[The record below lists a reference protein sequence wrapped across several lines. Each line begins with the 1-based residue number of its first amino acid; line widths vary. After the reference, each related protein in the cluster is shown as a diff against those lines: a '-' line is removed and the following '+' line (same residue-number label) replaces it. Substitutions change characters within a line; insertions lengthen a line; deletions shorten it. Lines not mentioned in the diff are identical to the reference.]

1 MGVSQPFHPSS
12 SQPNPT
18 ACAWPPH
25 PALPLTPTM
34 PAKKPAPKKKAKK
47 GGGSNIFDLFT
58 QKQVA
63 EFKEGFQVMDKD
75 KDGVVGKEDLKAT
88 FAEMGRNAT
97 EEDFDS
103 MIADSPNPINFT
115 TLLSMFASRSSG
127 EQDDDDVI
135 ITAFKSFET
144 KPGEIDPDQFRSMLK
159 AFGDKFT
166 DAEVDDVYS
175 ILDMDG
181 GKVNS
186 NALIGLLV
194 AKKGDDE
201 EEAA

>member
-1 MGVSQPFHPSS
+1 
-12 SQPNPT
+12 
-18 ACAWPPH
+18 
-25 PALPLTPTM
+25 M

-75 KDGVVGKEDLKAT
+75 KDGVVGKEDLKQT
-88 FAEMGRNAT
+88 FSDLGRPGT

-135 ITAFKSFET
+135 VTAFKSFES
-144 KPGEIDPDQFRSMLK
+144 KPGQIDPDQFRSMLK

-175 ILDMDG
+175 IMDMESG
-181 GKVNS
+181 SINS
-186 NALIGLLV
+186 GALISLLV
-194 AKKGDDE
+194 AKKGDE
-201 EEAA
+201 EPEETA

>member
-1 MGVSQPFHPSS
+1 
-12 SQPNPT
+12 
-18 ACAWPPH
+18 
-25 PALPLTPTM
+25 M

-47 GGGSNIFDLFT
+47 GGAGSNIFDLFT

-75 KDGVVGKEDLKAT
+75 KDGVVNKEDLKTT
-88 FAEMGRNAT
+88 FSEMGRAAT

-135 ITAFKSFET
+135 ISAFKSFEA
-144 KPGEIDPDQFRSMLK
+144 KPGQIDPKEFRSMLK

-166 DAEVDDVYS
+166 DAEVDDVFS
-175 ILDMDG
+175 IMDMESGTISSD
-181 GKVNS
+181 
-186 NALIGLLV
+186 ALISLLV
-194 AKKGDDE
+194 AKKGE
-201 EEAA
+201 EEVEEAA

>member
-1 MGVSQPFHPSS
+1 
-12 SQPNPT
+12 
-18 ACAWPPH
+18 
-25 PALPLTPTM
+25 M

-75 KDGVVGKEDLKAT
+75 KDGVVGKEDLKMT
-88 FAEMGRNAT
+88 FADLGRPGT

-135 ITAFKSFET
+135 VSAFKSFES

-166 DAEVDDVYS
+166 DAEVDDVFS
-175 ILDMDG
+175 ILDTESG
-181 GKVNS
+181 AIS
-186 NALIGLLV
+186 SSTLISLLV

-201 EEAA
+201 EAA

>member
-1 MGVSQPFHPSS
+1 
-12 SQPNPT
+12 
-18 ACAWPPH
+18 
-25 PALPLTPTM
+25 M

-75 KDGVVGKEDLKAT
+75 KDGVVGKDDLKQT
-88 FAEMGRNAT
+88 FADLGRPGT
-97 EEDFDS
+97 DEDFDS

-135 ITAFKSFET
+135 VTAFKSFEA

-175 ILDMDG
+175 IMDMESG
-181 GKVNS
+181 TINS
-186 NALIGLLV
+186 GALISLLV
-194 AKKGDDE
+194 AKKGD
-201 EEAA
+201 EEAEPTA

>member
-1 MGVSQPFHPSS
+1 MGSASQLKVAIMPASKGSRSS
-12 SQPNPT
+12 S
-18 ACAWPPH
+18 
-25 PALPLTPTM
+25 
-34 PAKKPAPKKKAKK
+34 KKAKK

-97 EEDFDS
+97 EENFDS

-135 ITAFKSFET
+135 VTAFKSFESS
-144 KPGEIDPDQFRSMLK
+144 PGKIDPDQFRSMLK

-175 ILDMDG
+175 IMDMESG
-181 GKVNS
+181 TINS
-186 NALIGLLV
+186 NALISLLV
-194 AKKGDDE
+194 AKKGY
-201 EEAA
+201 

>member
-1 MGVSQPFHPSS
+1 
-12 SQPNPT
+12 
-18 ACAWPPH
+18 
-25 PALPLTPTM
+25 M

-47 GGGSNIFDLFT
+47 GGAGSNIFDLFT

-75 KDGVVGKEDLKAT
+75 KDGVVNKDDLKTT
-88 FAEMGRNAT
+88 FSEMGRAAT

-135 ITAFKSFET
+135 ISAFKSFEA
-144 KPGEIDPDQFRSMLK
+144 KPGQIDPKEFRSMLK

-175 ILDMDG
+175 IMDMESG
-181 GKVNS
+181 TINS
-186 NALIGLLV
+186 GALISLLV
-194 AKKGDDE
+194 AKKGE
-201 EEAA
+201 EEVEETA

>member
-1 MGVSQPFHPSS
+1 
-12 SQPNPT
+12 
-18 ACAWPPH
+18 
-25 PALPLTPTM
+25 M

-47 GGGSNIFDLFT
+47 GGAGSNIFDLFT

-75 KDGVVGKEDLKAT
+75 KDGVVNKEDLKTT
-88 FAEMGRNAT
+88 FSEMGRAAT

-135 ITAFKSFET
+135 ISAFKSFEA
-144 KPGEIDPDQFRSMLK
+144 KPGQIDPKEFRSMLK

-175 ILDMDG
+175 IMDMESG
-181 GKVNS
+181 TINS
-186 NALIGLLV
+186 GALISLLV
-194 AKKGDDE
+194 AKKGE
-201 EEAA
+201 EEVEETA

>member
-1 MGVSQPFHPSS
+1 
-12 SQPNPT
+12 
-18 ACAWPPH
+18 
-25 PALPLTPTM
+25 M

-47 GGGSNIFDLFT
+47 GGAGSNIFDLFT

-75 KDGVVGKEDLKAT
+75 KDGVVNKEDLKTT
-88 FAEMGRNAT
+88 FSEMGRAAT

-135 ITAFKSFET
+135 ISAFKSFEA
-144 KPGEIDPDQFRSMLK
+144 KPGQIDPKEFRSMLK

-166 DAEVDDVYS
+166 DAEVDDVFS
-175 ILDMDG
+175 IMDMESG
-181 GKVNS
+181 TINS
-186 NALIGLLV
+186 GALISLLV
-194 AKKGDDE
+194 AKKGE
-201 EEAA
+201 EEVEETA

>member
-1 MGVSQPFHPSS
+1 MGVSQPYH
-12 SQPNPT
+12 PT
-18 ACAWPPH
+18 AN
-25 PALPLTPTM
+25 LTLHQSLVTTAATM

-47 GGGSNIFDLFT
+47 GGAGSNIFDLFT

-88 FAEMGRNAT
+88 FADLGRPAT
-97 EEDFDS
+97 KDDFNS

-135 ITAFKSFET
+135 VTAFKSFESS
-144 KPGEIDPDQFRSMLK
+144 PGKIDPDQFRSMLK

-175 ILDMDG
+175 IMDMESG
-181 GKVNS
+181 TINS
-186 NALIGLLV
+186 NALISLLV
-194 AKKGDDE
+194 AKKGDDD

>member
-1 MGVSQPFHPSS
+1 
-12 SQPNPT
+12 
-18 ACAWPPH
+18 
-25 PALPLTPTM
+25 M
-34 PAKKPAPKKKAKK
+34 PAKKPVPKKKAKK

-75 KDGVVGKEDLKAT
+75 KDGVVGKEDLKTT
-88 FAEMGRNAT
+88 FADLGRPGT

-135 ITAFKSFET
+135 VSAFKSFES

-159 AFGDKFT
+159 AFGDKMS
-166 DAEVDDVYS
+166 DAEVDDVFS
-175 ILDMDG
+175 ILDLESG
-181 GKVNS
+181 VIS
-186 NALIGLLV
+186 SPSLISLLV

-201 EEAA
+201 EAA

>member
-1 MGVSQPFHPSS
+1 
-12 SQPNPT
+12 
-18 ACAWPPH
+18 
-25 PALPLTPTM
+25 M

-47 GGGSNIFDLFT
+47 GGAGSNIFDLFT

-75 KDGVVGKEDLKAT
+75 KDGVVNKEDLKTT
-88 FAEMGRNAT
+88 FSEMGRAAT

-135 ITAFKSFET
+135 ISAFKTFEA
-144 KPGEIDPDQFRSMLK
+144 KPGQIDPKEFRSMLK

-175 ILDMDG
+175 IMDMESG
-181 GKVNS
+181 TINS
-186 NALIGLLV
+186 GALISLLV
-194 AKKGDDE
+194 AKKGE
-201 EEAA
+201 EEVEETA

>member
-1 MGVSQPFHPSS
+1 
-12 SQPNPT
+12 
-18 ACAWPPH
+18 
-25 PALPLTPTM
+25 M

-58 QKQVA
+58 QKQVS

-75 KDGVVGKEDLKAT
+75 KDGVVGRDDLKQT
-88 FAEMGRNAT
+88 FAALGREGT
-97 EEDFDS
+97 DEDFES
-103 MIADSPNPINFT
+103 MLNDSPNPINFT

-127 EQDDDDVI
+127 EQDDDEVI
-135 ITAFKSFET
+135 VSAFKTFES

-175 ILDMDG
+175 ILDLESG
-181 GKVNS
+181 FIS
-186 NALIGLLV
+186 SPYLISLLV
-194 AKKGDDE
+194 AKKGDE
-201 EEAA
+201 EEPEPAKAE

>member
-1 MGVSQPFHPSS
+1 
-12 SQPNPT
+12 
-18 ACAWPPH
+18 
-25 PALPLTPTM
+25 M

-75 KDGVVGKEDLKAT
+75 KDGVVGKEDLKMT
-88 FAEMGRNAT
+88 FSDLGRPGT

-135 ITAFKSFET
+135 VSAFKSFES

-166 DAEVDDVYS
+166 DAEVDDVFS
-175 ILDMDG
+175 ILDMESG
-181 GKVNS
+181 AIS
-186 NALIGLLV
+186 SSTLISLLV

-201 EEAA
+201 EAA

>member
-1 MGVSQPFHPSS
+1 MGRH
-12 SQPNPT
+12 PT
-18 ACAWPPH
+18 A
-25 PALPLTPTM
+25 TIM

-47 GGGSNIFDLFT
+47 GGAGSNIFDLFT

-75 KDGVVGKEDLKAT
+75 KDGVVGKDDLKAT
-88 FAEMGRNAT
+88 FADLGRSAT
-97 EEDFDS
+97 EEDYDS
-103 MIADSPNPINFT
+103 MIADSPSPINFT

-135 ITAFKSFET
+135 VTAFKSFEAS
-144 KPGEIDPDQFRSMLK
+144 PGKIDPDQFRSMLK

-175 ILDMDG
+175 IMDMESG
-181 GKVNS
+181 TINS
-186 NALIGLLV
+186 SALISLLV
-194 AKKGDDE
+194 AKKGDDD

>member
-1 MGVSQPFHPSS
+1 
-12 SQPNPT
+12 
-18 ACAWPPH
+18 
-25 PALPLTPTM
+25 M

-75 KDGVVGKEDLKAT
+75 KDGVVGKEDLRAT
-88 FAEMGRNAT
+88 FSDLGRPGT
-97 EEDFDS
+97 DEDFDS

-135 ITAFKSFET
+135 VTAFKSFEA

-175 ILDMDG
+175 IMDMESG
-181 GKVNS
+181 TINS
-186 NALIGLLV
+186 GALISLLV
-194 AKKGDDE
+194 AKKGD
-201 EEAA
+201 EEAEPTA

>member
-1 MGVSQPFHPSS
+1 
-12 SQPNPT
+12 
-18 ACAWPPH
+18 
-25 PALPLTPTM
+25 M

-75 KDGVVGKEDLKAT
+75 KDGVVGKDDLKQT
-88 FAEMGRNAT
+88 FADLGRPGT
-97 EEDFDS
+97 EEDYDS

-135 ITAFKSFET
+135 VTAFKSFES

-175 ILDMDG
+175 IMDMESG
-181 GKVNS
+181 TINS
-186 NALIGLLV
+186 GALISLLV
-194 AKKGDDE
+194 AKKGD
-201 EEAA
+201 EEAEPTA

>member
-1 MGVSQPFHPSS
+1 MGVSQPYH
-12 SQPNPT
+12 PT
-18 ACAWPPH
+18 ANLTLH
-25 PALPLTPTM
+25 QSLVTPATATM

-47 GGGSNIFDLFT
+47 GGAGSNIFDLFT

-75 KDGVVGKEDLKAT
+75 KDGVVGKEDLKQT
-88 FAEMGRNAT
+88 FSDLGRPGT

-135 ITAFKSFET
+135 VTAFKSFEAS
-144 KPGEIDPDQFRSMLK
+144 PGKIDPDQFRSMLK

-175 ILDMDG
+175 IMDMESG
-181 GKVNS
+181 TINS
-186 NALIGLLV
+186 NALISLLV
-194 AKKGDDE
+194 AKKGDDD

>member
-1 MGVSQPFHPSS
+1 
-12 SQPNPT
+12 
-18 ACAWPPH
+18 
-25 PALPLTPTM
+25 M

-88 FAEMGRNAT
+88 FADLGRSAT
-97 EEDFDS
+97 EEDYDS

-135 ITAFKSFET
+135 VTAFKSFEAS
-144 KPGEIDPDQFRSMLK
+144 PGKIDPDQFRSMLK

-175 ILDMDG
+175 IMDMESG
-181 GKVNS
+181 TINS
-186 NALIGLLV
+186 SALISLLV
-194 AKKGDDE
+194 AKKGDDD

>member
-1 MGVSQPFHPSS
+1 
-12 SQPNPT
+12 
-18 ACAWPPH
+18 
-25 PALPLTPTM
+25 M

-75 KDGVVGKEDLKAT
+75 KDGVVGKDDLKAT
-88 FAEMGRNAT
+88 FADLGRPGS

-115 TLLSMFASRSSG
+115 TLLSMFATRSSG

-135 ITAFKSFET
+135 VTAFKSFES

-159 AFGDKFT
+159 AFGDKFS

-175 ILDMDG
+175 ILDLESG
-181 GKVNS
+181 SINS
-186 NALIGLLV
+186 NALISLLV
-194 AKKGDDE
+194 AKKSDE

>member
-1 MGVSQPFHPSS
+1 
-12 SQPNPT
+12 
-18 ACAWPPH
+18 
-25 PALPLTPTM
+25 M

-47 GGGSNIFDLFT
+47 GGAGSNIFDLFT

-75 KDGVVGKEDLKAT
+75 KDGVIGKEDLKGS
-88 FAEMGRNAT
+88 FHDMGRPGT
-97 EEDFDS
+97 DEDFDS

-135 ITAFKSFET
+135 VSAFKSFES
-144 KPGEIDPDQFRSMLK
+144 KPGEIDPDQFRTMLK

-175 ILDMDG
+175 LMDSDG
-181 GKVNS
+181 GAINS
-186 NALIGLLV
+186 TALISLLV

-201 EEAA
+201 AVEEAA

>member
-1 MGVSQPFHPSS
+1 
-12 SQPNPT
+12 
-18 ACAWPPH
+18 
-25 PALPLTPTM
+25 M